1 MELFND
7 EISFLRKY
15 LKNIAGKIS
24 LLLADFCSNNH
35 NIACIRVYNVYNS
48 NLKEEIKVVNY
59 IMHRN
64 NIY

>member
-1 MELFND
+1 MEIFIY

-15 LKNIAGKIS
+15 LKNIVGKIS

-48 NLKEEIKVVNY
+48 NLKEETKVFN
-59 IMHRN
+59 
-64 NIY
+64 

>member
-1 MELFND
+1 MEIFIY

-15 LKNIAGKIS
+15 LKNIVGKIN

-48 NLKEEIKVVNY
+48 NLKEETKVFN
-59 IMHRN
+59 
-64 NIY
+64 